1 MLSLTYLVALC
12 LVSYSFVIK
21 KIEKL
26 MQMCFRNKINDEPM
40 SPLSILND
48 SERMK
53 SYNMIDVNAI
63 IICHVILHLSL
74 AMIWC
79 VK

>member
-1 MLSLTYLVALC
+1 
-12 LVSYSFVIK
+12 
-21 KIEKL
+21 

-48 SERMK
+48 SEHMK
-53 SYNMIDVNAI
+53 SDNMINVNAI

-74 AMIWC
+74 AML
-79 VK
+79 